1 MYESMGLLCRHT
13 LRVLNVKSWIEIPS
27 QHILKRWTKDAK
39 KGLHANEH
47 SQLLQVK
54 GEPSVTLRRN
64 ALMRMAYN
72 ILSKGAESESATRV
86 AMKKLGE
93 MEELI
98 EKDMIKSK
106 GEVNKE
112 SNDNNDD
119 DCNANGCSVDEPPI
133 LNPPLVRPKGVSNAR
148 LKSAMEK
155 RKKKAS
161 KDTVSSGKTKKPSNI
176 GPSHS
181 STPYDSNFLQQLS
194 VPTSTNVTQ
203 VFPAVSLLTTN
214 NHALPPYNHV
224 IQPSFSFTTMLQ
236 DSQFMASQNSSSS
249 FIAHEPFGLNP
260 QLSQV
265 EDDMFWVGNL

>member
-1 MYESMGLLCRHT
+1 
-13 LRVLNVKSWIEIPS
+13 
-27 QHILKRWTKDAK
+27 
-39 KGLHANEH
+39 
-47 SQLLQVK
+47 
-54 GEPSVTLRRN
+54 
-64 ALMRMAYN
+64 
-72 ILSKGAESESATRV
+72 
-86 AMKKLGE
+86 
-93 MEELI
+93 
-98 EKDMIKSK
+98 
-106 GEVNKE
+106 
-112 SNDNNDD
+112 
-119 DCNANGCSVDEPPI
+119 
-133 LNPPLVRPKGVSNAR
+133 
-148 LKSAMEK
+148 MEK

-214 NHALPPYNHV
+214 NHALPPYN
-224 IQPSFSFTTMLQ
+224 
-236 DSQFMASQNSSSS
+236 QNSSSS